1 MTNSKTT
8 KRALLSSVLALF
20 MCVTMLIGTTFAWFT
35 DTASTAV
42 NKIQAGTLDVALE
55 MWDGEKWVNAEGET
69 LNFKAADNRSEI
81 LWEPGCTYELPQL
94 RIVNKGNL
102 ALKYKVQIT
111 GINGDAKLNEAIDW
125 YYSIELSSAIPGATG
140 WTSLS
145 DAYKLENFGDENYLF
160 TEGVAQDG
168 RTDSSVFKIVGHM
181 KEEAGNEYQGLS
193 IDGIA
198 ITVLATQYTYETDS
212 IDNQYDKDATYPDGT
227 PVAEGV
233 MLTSD
238 GTYQISSVAGLKWF
252 ADQVNS
258 QNNTFVN
265 KTVELTADIDLA
277 GNAWTPVGNDGGTIF
292 AGTFDGN
299 GHTIKNLTVTDSR
312 TTADDSTNAQ
322 YDGVGFFGW
331 LNGYVN
337 DVKFENASV
346 SGYHNVGVLAGYQQF
361 GQIKGVTVEN
371 STVTG
376 THIGANL
383 CGDKVGG
390 LVGVSYNVNYNNVS
404 ATYVDVINCKVNNT
418 TVKGGRDT
426 GKIAGAATELTG
438 KFAGC
443 DATGT
448 TLGAT
453 SGCSGA
459 NMGAQ
464 LSGLVGR
471 DI

>member
-55 MWDGEKWVNAEGET
+55 MWDGEKWVDAEGET

-81 LWEPGCTYELPQL
+81 LWEPGCTYELPKL

-102 ALKYKVQIT
+102 ALKCNLVVS
-111 GINGDAKLNEAIDW
+111 GFNGDAKLNEAIEW
-125 YYSIELSSAIPGATG
+125 GFKPQGAANYYDLSSSDLSFEDNVILPEGAAEGDVDAFGHAIG
-140 WTSLS
+140 SMEFEL
-145 DAYKLENFGDENYLF
+145 
-160 TEGVAQDG
+160 
-168 RTDSSVFKIVGHM
+168 RGHM

-193 IDGIA
+193 IEGLGF
-198 ITVLATQYTYETDS
+198 TVLATQYTYETDS

-227 PVAEGV
+227 PVASGV
-233 MLTSD
+233 VLTSD
-238 GTYQISSVAGLKWF
+238 GTYQLSSVEGLKWF

-258 QNNTFVN
+258 QRNTFGG
-265 KTVELTADIDLA
+265 KTVELTADMDLA
-277 GNAWTPVGNDGGTIF
+277 GIAWTPVGNDGDVIF

-312 TTADDSTNAQ
+312 TTADDNTVNNVK
-322 YDGVGFFGW
+322 GVGFFGW
-331 LNGYVN
+331 LNGSVN

-390 LVGVSYNVNYNNVS
+390 LVGVSYNVNYNDAS
-404 ATYVDVINCKVNNT
+404 ATYVDIINCKVNNT

-426 GKIAGAATELTG
+426 GKIAGAAVELTG

-453 SGCSGA
+453 AGCSGA